1 MSWLYHLIERLDGEK
16 GWRIMPYKTAQRI
29 KMILLSF
36 MVCFIMGMGLCPIY
50 GRDLWKITAYC
61 SCSKCCGKSDGITV
75 SGHKAEQGY
84 VACNWL
90 PFGTKVSIE
99 GLGTFR
105 VMDRGARSLFG
116 SKDNHIKHIDIW
128 LPTHKEAGTF
138 GVQYKEVRIL

>member
-1 MSWLYHLIERLDGEK
+1 MTWLYRLIERLDGEK

-36 MVCFIMGMGLCPIY
+36 MVSLIICMGLCPIY
-50 GRDLWKITAYC
+50 ADTWKITAYC
-61 SCSKCCGKSDGITV
+61 SCYKCCGKSDGITASGLPARV
-75 SGHKAEQGY
+75 SY
-84 VACNWL
+84 IACNWL
-90 PFGTKVSIE
+90 PFGTKVSLE

-128 LPTHKEAGTF
+128 LPTHKEARTF